1 LSSNI
6 AAFAVLYGIF
16 LSFGEL
22 GPGNCLGLLASKL
35 GPTAVRGQFYGT
47 AAAIGKIGAFVG
59 TWAFP
64 PMVDAFGGPNS
75 PKGNTGPFWVG
86 SGLAVLSA
94 IVTFFMVRPLGPDG
108 MKLEEENVRQ
118 VLASLFIIKSC

>member
-1 LSSNI
+1 MSNKI

-59 TWAFP
+59 VWAFP
-64 PMVDAFGGPNS
+64 PMIDAFGGAES
-75 PKGNTGPFWVG
+75 VKGNTGPFWVG

-94 IVTFFMVRPLGPDG
+94 LVTFFMIRPLEADG
-108 MKLEEENVRQ
+108 MKIEEEKVG
-118 VLASLFIIKSC
+118 